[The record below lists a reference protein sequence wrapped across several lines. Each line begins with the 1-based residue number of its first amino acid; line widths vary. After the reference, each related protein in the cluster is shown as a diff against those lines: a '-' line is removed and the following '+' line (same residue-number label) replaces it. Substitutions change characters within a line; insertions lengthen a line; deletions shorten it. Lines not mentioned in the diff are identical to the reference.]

1 LKDELSIKILIKKPT
16 KKIKKI
22 RIKFD
27 RKNKRGC
34 KLMKKIKNNLK
45 YNKYQ
50 LKKQ

>member
-1 LKDELSIKILIKKPT
+1 LKNEIGRKVLIKILAKSN
-16 KKIKKI
+16 KKI

-34 KLMKKIKNNLK
+34 KLMKKIKNNPK

-50 LKKQ
+50 LKEQ